1 MDHLFWLVE
10 SHPAQLL
17 VKVESSGPCE
27 RMIVPRNK
35 KMPDVIGRDFFLK
48 VAAFLF

>member
-1 MDHLFWLVE
+1 ME
-10 SHPAQLL
+10 SRPAQLL
-17 VKVESSGPCE
+17 VKVDSSGPCE

-35 KMPDVIGRDFFLK
+35 KMLDVIGRDFFLK